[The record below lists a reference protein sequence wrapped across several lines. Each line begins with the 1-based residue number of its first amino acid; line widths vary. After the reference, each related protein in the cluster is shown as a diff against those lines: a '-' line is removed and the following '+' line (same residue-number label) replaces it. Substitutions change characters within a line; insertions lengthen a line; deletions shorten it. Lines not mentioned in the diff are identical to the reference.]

1 MFLEANFVCVLSW
14 NVLKIEIY
22 IFFCFK
28 AKKLRNANRIFAL

>member
-22 IFFCFK
+22 IFCFK